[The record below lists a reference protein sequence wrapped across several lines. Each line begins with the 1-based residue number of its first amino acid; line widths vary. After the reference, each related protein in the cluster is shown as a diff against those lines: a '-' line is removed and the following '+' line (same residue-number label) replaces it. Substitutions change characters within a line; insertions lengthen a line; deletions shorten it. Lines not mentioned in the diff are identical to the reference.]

1 MKLTDAE
8 WSVLEILWSSDH
20 FSLGEVTAALQTI
33 NGWNKNTVYTYLT
46 RMASKGLVSI
56 ARGSSQ
62 PYSAAV
68 SRDFCA
74 RQERDELLKK
84 VYHGAAGNLITAF
97 LKESSISQDEI
108 AELKKLLDGMEV

>member
-8 WSVLEILWSSDH
+8 WSVLEILWSGDH
-20 FSLGEVTAALQTI
+20 FSLKEVTAALKSI

-46 RMASKGLVSI
+46 RMAAKGLVLI
-56 ARGSSQ
+56 DRSSSH

-68 SRDFCA
+68 TRDSCA
-74 RQERDELLKK
+74 RQERDELLTK
-84 VYHGAAGNLITAF
+84 VYRGAAGDLITAF

-108 AELKKLLDGMEV
+108 TKLKKLLDEMEV